1 MSKKVLVLGAS
12 GGVGSAVTK
21 RLVEEGWQVYAH
33 YNKNKDAVL
42 SLQDRIGS
50 CASSVIPV
58 QADLC
63 TLESTN
69 SLIGSIQAL
78 DAIVHAGGGG
88 YEGLLENTPDNV
100 MADLWASHVFQPAR
114 IIRAF
119 LPCMRKAESGSIVF
133 ISSIWGQTGASNEV
147 MYSAV
152 KGAQI
157 AFVKALGKELA
168 LSKISVNAVAPG
180 AVETPMTRHYD
191 EIDRNA
197 ITESI
202 PAGRMAAPEEV
213 AGAVSFLLGKDSS
226 YITSQVLSVN
236 GGWYA

>member
-12 GGVGSAVTK
+12 GGIGSAVAK
-21 RLVEEGWQVYAH
+21 RLVEEGWLVYAH

-42 SLQDRIGS
+42 SLKKS
-50 CASSVIPV
+50 MSSSSIIPV

-63 TLESTN
+63 TTDSTN
-69 SLIGSIQAL
+69 SLIDSIKTL

-100 MADLWASHVFQPAR
+100 MDELWSSHVFQPAR
-114 IIRAF
+114 IIRSF
-119 LPCMRKAESGSIVF
+119 LPSMRKGHSGSIVF

-147 MYSAV
+147 IYSAV

-168 LSKISVNAVAPG
+168 LSQISVNAVAPG
-180 AVETPMTRHYD
+180 AVETSMTRHYD
-191 EIDRNA
+191 EFDRNA
-197 ITESI
+197 ITDSI

-236 GGWYA
+236 GGWHA